1 MGEEIE
7 IAIQQAPQSGLQS
20 IEKTKD
26 KSKKIKVKKSKEN
39 DNR

>member
-7 IAIQQAPQSGLQS
+7 IAIQQAPQLCLQS

-26 KSKKIKVKKSKEN
+26 KSNKTKVKCKK
-39 DNR
+39 